1 MVTTTMHKG
10 KVSRLGFKRW
20 IVREVAGVAVQVVV
34 DRNVNDDFILDI
46 VVGYG
51 DEVATDKVAEVEAYI
66 NNNKTEILAIFGY

>member
-1 MVTTTMHKG
+1 MHKG

>member
-1 MVTTTMHKG
+1 MHKG

-34 DRNVNDDFILDI
+34 DRNVNDDFVLDI

-51 DEVATDKVAEVEAYI
+51 DEVASDKVAEVEAWI
-66 NNNKTEILAIFGY
+66 NNNRNEILAIFGY

>member
-1 MVTTTMHKG
+1 MHKG

-20 IVREVAGVAVQVVV
+20 IVREVAGVAVQIVV
-34 DRNVNDDFILDI
+34 DRNINDDFILDI

-51 DEVATDKVAEVEAYI
+51 DEVATDKVAEVEAWI